1 MMGFPFETKKTRDRT
16 INFAM
21 NLDSDSY
28 SLSLATPLPGTKMW
42 DIVEKNNLFH
52 ESYNFDTGLPTLVS
66 IKPHDISDHD
76 LKELVENTNK
86 KLNFKSSQKRQ
97 ETRDKYKL
105 LKGSVHGDRKY
116 LDPSSAQIEIDKEII
131 PMNKILSNEGTGGT
145 ENRGAVRPDI
155 IVKD

>member
-1 MMGFPFETKKTRDRT
+1 METKKTRDRT

-21 NLDSDSY
+21 KLDSDSY

-66 IKPHDISDHD
+66 IKPHDISDVE

-86 KLNFKSSQKRQ
+86 KLNYKAAQKRQ
-97 ETRDKYKL
+97 SVRDKYKL
-105 LKGSVHGDRKY
+105 LKSSVHGDRKY
-116 LDPSSAQIEIDKEII
+116 MDPSSASIEIDKKII
-131 PMNKILSNEGTGGT
+131 PMKEVLSNEGTHGT
-145 ENRGAVRPDI
+145 ENRGPARPE
-155 IVKD
+155 IVEKSKP